1 MRSPQRMYPFL
12 ATTSNNTI
20 QRSHWSHSCSD
31 KDEPLGP
38 YYRPCSAAFRTNW
51 VYYLYPTIY
60 LFMLYCWCR
69 FADEQWGLTTV
80 QLLDVEMHF
89 LSSHHWQPRVLAV
102 QLAQSENRKHCS
114 SVLSARESQ
123 KQISR
128 LDCWYGGEFSL
139 VHFCWEF
146 IFNQKCS
153 DQFDVK
159 NCILHHHHHVW
170 MWLQCLHMEK
180 IEVRDLISLGWRI
193 NMREAEHW
201 SGSC

>member
-31 KDEPLGP
+31 EDEPLGP

-114 SVLSARESQ
+114 SVLSARETQ

-128 LDCWYGGEFSL
+128 LDCCCGEFSL

-146 IFNQKCS
+146 NFNQKCS
-153 DQFDVK
+153 DQFDTGVK
-159 NCILHHHHHVW
+159 TTL
-170 MWLQCLHMEK
+170 MWCYMCQKCFH
-180 IEVRDLISLGWRI
+180 EV
-193 NMREAEHW
+193 
-201 SGSC
+201 